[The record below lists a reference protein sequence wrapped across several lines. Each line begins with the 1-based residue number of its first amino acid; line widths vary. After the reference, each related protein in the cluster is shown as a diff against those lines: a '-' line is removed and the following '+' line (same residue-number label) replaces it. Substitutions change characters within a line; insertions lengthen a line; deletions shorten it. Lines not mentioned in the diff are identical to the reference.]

1 MKLFKQ
7 SILISS
13 LAFYIALATL
23 PANAQTNEPSKSF
36 LTQFEQMYN
45 SLQMYINSYR
55 NEFSQGWGEL
65 NNEINK
71 AIQSTVGN
79 LGIPDPLNA
88 GKKIEEVFAKQ
99 SGDLL
104 EIDPRTQAENAV
116 RDWNQKY
123 TRGQSQ
129 STLGVEGQKVQ
140 AQEAQISN
148 EAVATSS
155 NNAEAAQED
164 IVTQDILKKIAIQNL
179 QGSIITKSIHAEAQ
193 KQSRALAAA
202 NINLTDMSSRMDEQS
217 RKEEAEA
224 MTTAREILK
233 SAAALDAFWENQ

>member
-1 MKLFKQ
+1 MT
-7 SILISS
+7 
-13 LAFYIALATL
+13 LASL
-23 PANAQTNEPSKSF
+23 PANAQTNGTIKSF

-45 SLQMYINSYR
+45 SLQVYINGYKD
-55 NEFSQGWGEL
+55 EFSQAWGDL

-71 AIQSTVGN
+71 AIQSTVGD
-79 LGIPDPLNA
+79 LGIPDPLKA

-99 SGDLL
+99 EGDLL
-104 EIDPRTQAENAV
+104 EIDPQTHAENAV

-129 STLGVEGQKVQ
+129 STLGVEGQKIQ
-140 AQEAQISN
+140 AQEAEISN
-148 EAVATSS
+148 EALATSS
-155 NNAEAAQED
+155 DNAVAAQND
-164 IVTQDILKKIAIQNL
+164 IITQDILKKIALQNL

-202 NINLTDMSSRMDEQS
+202 NINLADISSRMDQQA
-217 RKEEAEA
+217 RKEQAEA
-224 MTTAREILK
+224 VATARQILR